1 MAEQQTSD
9 LDIAPYIDHAL
20 LNHTATPPLVEKWC
34 EEADRFNFAT
44 VCVYPAYVRI
54 AANLLHNKRPK
65 VSTVIA
71 FPTGATNSA
80 TKLYEA
86 QQAIENGANELDVV
100 INLGLLKAGKTNEVH
115 REIAEI
121 CDTGIPVKAI
131 LETNLLNDE
140 EKQLAAELCMDAGV
154 AYLKTGTGWYGGA
167 NINDVRLLK
176 QLTRGKVGI
185 KAAGGIRTHQEAVDL
200 IVAGATRLG
209 TSRSIDLLRQRDNL
223 EDNQ

>member
-65 VSTVIA
+65 VCTVIA

-185 KAAGGIRTHQEAVDL
+185 KAAGGIRTHQEALDL